1 MSAGKRKQW
10 QSDEQSDDMRKAIE
24 DVRSNRLGY
33 LFAKRYNVPRAI
45 LHRLCNKEGSPDT
58 VSSTTLGRKTAL
70 PPELETEL
78 VKYLLIMDQM
88 YYGLTRKDLRSM
100 AFQLARRN
108 SLPHPF
114 SFLRESAGKDWLYG
128 FMKRHK
134 ASLSIRKPTGTS
146 LNRALGFNKEDVNEF
161 FNLLEK
167 LMTEKDFHCDRFY
180 NVDETGLCIVQSK
193 CPEVVSK
200 RGKLTTGGFVPPM
213 IIFPRKNSSEQLKKG
228 APPGTSGWIQTEIF
242 TKWFDHFL
250 ERTNPTKD
258 SPVLLILDG
267 HHTHTRNIDVVIKA
281 RENFVTILCL
291 PPHTSHKMQPL
302 DKTFMGALKTFYN
315 EEVRL
320 FMRAHNRAV
329 THFDMGE
336 LFGRAYTKVQTAERS
351 IKGFSTTGI
360 YPFRRDVFSDEDF
373 LAEQQRHHVPHPV
386 TADFPENNEPALCHS
401 PNILPKDIAPIL
413 QLKKKIGS
421 RGRKPGRARVVT
433 STPNKEELEECIN
446 RSREKVTKRLINEAG
461 PSSFKQ
467 SAKKKRKARSPSTSP
482 SSLTSSSELVPANS
496 SDEDDLP
503 LSSYISP
510 KQCADYTTECIF
522 CQEMFTMSK
531 SREVWVKCVI
541 CNGWAHEACTSCE
554 GDIYICGFCK

>member
-1 MSAGKRKQW
+1 MSARKRKQW
-10 QSDEQSDDMRKAIE
+10 QSDDMRKAIE
-24 DVRSNRLGY
+24 DVRNNRLGY
-33 LFAKRYNVPRAI
+33 LSAAKRYNIPRAT

-58 VSSTTLGRKTAL
+58 VCSTTLGRKTAL

-146 LNRALGFNKEDVNEF
+146 LNRALGFNKEGANEF

-167 LMTEKDFHCDRFY
+167 LMTEKNFHCDRIY

-200 RGKLTTGGFVPPM
+200 RGKRQVGVLTSAERGSLVTAVLCMNAAGGFVPPM

-228 APPGTSGWIQTEIF
+228 APPGTLFAFHPSGWIQTELF

-302 DKTFMGALKTFYN
+302 DKTVMGALKTFYN
-315 EEVRL
+315 EEVWL

-336 LFGRAYTKVQTAERS
+336 IFGRAYTKIQTAERS
-351 IKGFSTTGI
+351 IKRFSTTGI

-401 PNILPKDIAPIL
+401 PNILPKDIAPIP
-413 QLKKKIGS
+413 QLKKK
-421 RGRKPGRARVVT
+421 
-433 STPNKEELEECIN
+433 
-446 RSREKVTKRLINEAG
+446 
-461 PSSFKQ
+461 
-467 SAKKKRKARSPSTSP
+467 
-482 SSLTSSSELVPANS
+482 
-496 SDEDDLP
+496 
-503 LSSYISP
+503 
-510 KQCADYTTECIF
+510 
-522 CQEMFTMSK
+522 
-531 SREVWVKCVI
+531 
-541 CNGWAHEACTSCE
+541 
-554 GDIYICGFCK
+554 